1 MAEQKE
7 VLRDCLATIVPFGE
21 QVVLPSGAMV
31 DVVQALGGSVTVSYG
46 GRLLRIKGEDADA
59 VGLPPP
65 ERPDLPQTASPD
77 AVERAVWEMLRTC
90 YDPEIPID
98 MVELGLIYD
107 CQIQPSQDH
116 GYLVRI
122 TMTLTAP
129 GCGMGDVLADEVKTK
144 LVTLPPVQEVDVVV
158 SFDPPWSP
166 ERMSEAARLQSGL
179 F

>member
-65 ERPDLPQTASPD
+65 EQPDLPQTASPD
-77 AVERAVWEMLRTC
+77 EVERAVWEMLRTC

-107 CQIQPSQDH
+107 CQIQSREP

>member
-1 MAEQKE
+1 MTEQKE
-7 VLRDCLATIVPFGE
+7 VVRDCLATIVPFGE

-46 GRLLRIKGEDADA
+46 GRLLRLKGEDADA

-65 ERPDLPQTASPD
+65 ERPNLPQHATPAE
-77 AVERAVWEMLRTC
+77 VEQAVWEMLRTC

-98 MVELGLIYD
+98 MVELGLIYG
-107 CQIQPSQDH
+107 CEVQPQQD
-116 GYLVRI
+116 GSYAVRI

-144 LVTLPPVQEVDVVV
+144 LITLPPVSTVDVEV

>member
-46 GRLLRIKGEDADA
+46 GRLLRLKGEDADA

-65 ERPDLPQTASPD
+65 ERPDLPQDASSD
-77 AVERAVWEMLRTC
+77 AVEKAVWEMLRTC

-107 CQIQPSQDH
+107 CQIQPRQDH

-144 LVTLPPVQEVDVVV
+144 LVTLPPVQAVDVVV